1 MNSEMFELFALMSL
15 LLVVVAVQCL
25 VIRNLFHAHHDAV
38 DQAVLLNVVD
48 ANNRLYAE
56 NVILRKR
63 LGVMKHPSCRF

>member
-38 DQAVLLNVVD
+38 DQAVLLNVVE
-48 ANNRLYAE
+48 ANNRLYTE
-56 NVILRKR
+56 NVFLKKR
-63 LGVMKHPSCRF
+63 LGIKKDNSCHF